1 MRRIAMLALAITMAG
16 CSTDSTGPF
25 GSVSGTYMLER
36 INGDRLPY
44 TFSNGVT
51 LISDELT
58 LFRDGTYEDVSRYAS
73 GSPRVERGYYE
84 DDDGAIFLQP
94 EFSNE
99 EYQGSV
105 NGRVLTLFVN
115 GYTQTFERR

>member
-1 MRRIAMLALAITMAG
+1 MRRIALLALAITMVG
-16 CSTDSTGPF
+16 CSTDLTGPF
-25 GSVSGTYMLER
+25 GSVAGTYMLER

-51 LISDELT
+51 LLSDELT
-58 LFRDGTYEDVSRYAS
+58 LFRDGSYEDVSRYAA
-73 GSPRVERGYYE
+73 GSPRVERGFYE
-84 DDDGAIFLQP
+84 NNDGAVYLQP

-105 NGRVLTLFVN
+105 SGRVLTLFIS
-115 GYTQTFERR
+115 GFTQTFEKR

>member
-1 MRRIAMLALAITMAG
+1 MRRIAMLALAMTMAG
-16 CSTDSTGPF
+16 CSGDLTGPF
-25 GSVSGTYMLER
+25 GSVAGTYMLER

-58 LFRDGTYEDVSRYAS
+58 LFRDGTYEDVSRYSS
-73 GSPRVERGYYE
+73 GSPRVERGNYDE
-84 DDDGAIFLQP
+84 DDGAVFLQP
-94 EFSNE
+94 EFSGE

-105 NGRVLTLFVN
+105 SGHVLTLFVN
-115 GYTQTFERR
+115 GFTQTFERR